1 MEHGSGYRSSDAA
14 RQQIAVIAGAQHG
27 VITTLQVRAL
37 GFSSQTIAR
46 LTANGHLHRLHRGV
60 YAVGHTALTLY
71 GRWLAAVLACGPDA
85 LLSHHAA
92 AALHEL
98 RTNPT
103 GLIDVTAPGK
113 HRVEGVRCHTA
124 RSLSDQERTTINAI
138 PVTSL
143 ARTYLDYA
151 EIASPRL
158 LKQALAAGERANK
171 LNFLRLEAAIQG
183 NPGRHGARALN
194 TALKEFKP
202 EDPRT
207 RSQMERHFLA
217 AVRRAGLPEP
227 QCNVYVDGLLVD
239 FYWPDAGLVIEV
251 DSFAWHRSRHSF
263 EEDRRR
269 DAIHTVAGRRTLRPT
284 HRRIEYETDALM
296 EDIRRL
302 LASGPL
308 RR

>member
-1 MEHGSGYRSSDAA
+1 MAA
-14 RQQIAVIAGAQHG
+14 VAAVQHG
-27 VITTLQVRAL
+27 VITRQQLREL
-37 GFSSQTIAR
+37 GFSDRTIGR
-46 LTANGHLHRLHRGV
+46 LTAHGHLHRLHRGV

-85 LLSHHAA
+85 VLSHHAA

-113 HRVEGVRCHTA
+113 HCVEGVRCHTA
-124 RSLSDQERTTINAI
+124 RSLPNEERTTINAI

-151 EIASPRL
+151 EIAAPRL

-171 LNFLRLEAAIQG
+171 LNFLRLEAAIQR
-183 NPGRHGARALN
+183 NPGRHGTRALN

-202 EDPRT
+202 EDPRI
-207 RSQMERHFLA
+207 RSQMERRFLA
-217 AVRRAGLPEP
+217 VVRQAGLPEP

-239 FYWPDAGLVIEV
+239 FYWPDAGLVVEV

-269 DAIHTVAGRRTLRPT
+269 DAIHAVAGRRTLRPT
-284 HRRIEYETDALM
+284 HRRIEHETDALV

-302 LASGPL
+302 LAGGRL